1 MCQALRTAKA
11 STETSRQM
19 CVVESQGELSECG
32 SKDIKNI
39 KLSLDESGCGQ
50 RAWEGLVEAFP
61 SKHTLMCKTI
71 HKQQQTVVAG
81 STDVSAIKTG

>member
-1 MCQALRTAKA
+1 MCGRILGR
-11 STETSRQM
+11 
-19 CVVESQGELSECG
+19 VSECG

-61 SKHTLMCKTI
+61 SKHALMCETI